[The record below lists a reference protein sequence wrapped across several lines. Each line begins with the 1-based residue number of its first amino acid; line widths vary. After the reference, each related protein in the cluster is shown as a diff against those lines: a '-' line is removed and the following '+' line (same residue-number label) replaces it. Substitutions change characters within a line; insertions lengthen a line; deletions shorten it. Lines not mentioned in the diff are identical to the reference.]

1 MNLARWVIA
10 GALLILMFSSIV
22 FAERA
27 IEILGVV
34 SSQAA
39 THNRTVLPFSYTEG
53 VKTYIRMVGTFLIP
67 QASGAA
73 EIRRRDG
80 RTEIKLKMANLVYP
94 QNLGAFHTIYVLLA
108 LTPDGEA
115 TRLAWIPM
123 SGEFSI
129 EAATSHQ
136 TFALIITAEPH
147 ADVRLPSPVVL
158 AEKRKDT
165 MPSPEAMKILISGAG
180 IAGLTLSFWLRL
192 DGHDLTV
199 VEKAPS
205 LRDEGYMIDF
215 FGSGYNVSGRMI
227 LLGELEKIH
236 YPISRL
242 AFVDANGREGDP
254 EFILSHVCLNQL
266 HQVAERIAC
275 QSDDHDPDSAGYL
288 A

>member
-27 IEILGVV
+27 IEILVVV

-39 THNRTVLPFSYTEG
+39 TPNRTALSFSYPEG

-94 QNLGAFHTIYVLLA
+94 QNLGAFHTIYVLWA

-147 ADVRLPSPVVL
+147 AEVRLPSPVVL
-158 AEKRKDT
+158 AENAQHRKT
-165 MPSPEAMKILISGAG
+165 SGAAPMRRIG
-180 IAGLTLSFWLRL
+180 YRGCDGLLYMAPLPKTAGADDRTPLFVLGARRAVEIARRAG
-192 DGHDLTV
+192 
-199 VEKAPS
+199 
-205 LRDEGYMIDF
+205 
-215 FGSGYNVSGRMI
+215 GRQ
-227 LLGELEKIH
+227 LAEAELQRAESKLAELEQ
-236 YPISRL
+236 
-242 AFVDANGREGDP
+242 A
-254 EFILSHVCLNQL
+254 
-266 HQVAERIAC
+266 
-275 QSDDHDPDSAGYL
+275 
-288 A
+288 